1 MQAAIYCTLKNKG
14 QTAYTVNEKL
24 IDEVIECYAQSFPL
38 NDKIPTHIQIKKMLK
53 MTTRFISLLMALAML
68 AALPPR

>member
-24 IDEVIECYAQSFPL
+24 IDGKAIYY
-38 NDKIPTHIQIKKMLK
+38 
-53 MTTRFISLLMALAML
+53 
-68 AALPPR
+68 PRAVVYKLGD